1 MQENNTNTS
10 CTQSDLPPP
19 AKRFRTD
26 SSTLSSQIHPPSS
39 VRSDLHQSPQNST
52 HQSHVQVVAGLLR
65 SQYKSRKLPTYGKW
79 PPTPSTQFINM
90 AVILKEKVSRASA
103 DEFTKATIRGN
114 PRDDILKSKKKIDF
128 KHLAQT
134 KDGEPAQL
142 VLVEGA
148 PGIGKS
154 TFAWEACRRWGARE
168 ILQQY
173 KLMVLLRLRDKRV
186 QQAQSVADLFY
197 FKCDDHIKQDAI
209 QEIERENGAGL
220 FLILEGFD
228 ELPTHLRNEE
238 SLFMDIIK
246 GETLWNATIMLTSR
260 HLASRPLLE
269 NDELHRPLSQHIE
282 ILGFTRNDIDD
293 YLQCMTFDD
302 PSVLPGLQKYLSC
315 YPHIAS
321 MMYVPLNCAIVLE
334 VYRKSKSNKH
344 QLVPKTMTQL
354 YSSLVRTLL
363 LRYLHDHPE
372 YGSKYKRL
380 DSFNEL
386 PDSMY
391 EQFCEVAKIAYEG
404 ICNDE
409 QIIFSDLPDDFETL
423 GLMHCVPEL
432 YVDQGAVVSYNF
444 LHLTLQEFMAAVYLS
459 LMTPD
464 MQVDHFLSLE
474 VSSMLLVFTAGL
486 TRLNYKEKELEKFKI
501 FVSNGDVYDT
511 SIFHW
516 LFEAQ
521 NAELLYGLCKSISLL
536 NDESDIG
543 RRGPF
548 DYFVLGY
555 CVLQSNCKWDITFI
569 PITNEETEMFVK
581 GTTCTNNEDKCGKI
595 KSLSLFF
602 KPSVIPQSL
611 TNIPT
616 CLLSELTTLEFFY
629 ARNGWN
635 SVLKLLLHTPLLHE
649 LNLCSCTFL
658 QGSAV
663 PLFKSLSSLN
673 SFTTLEIE
681 ETVVGMDDYEVCSE
695 DYQALCML
703 LSTSQSLTKLMVI
716 CTLQYDTISKYL
728 IDGLNKSI
736 CLEHLDVSRSGLSP
750 KDVESLSSM
759 LQTNHT
765 LRNFSMESCIIDSIG
780 ARHIADGL
788 KCNTTLKKLNMSYN
802 PIEDDGAMA
811 LAQMLRINKSLTV
824 LDISKCS
831 ITEVGVSHLADALCI
846 NSSLETLNMN
856 VNTITDQGTIELAQ
870 MLNRNQSL
878 RKLGLRQCSI
888 TEVGVNHL
896 ADALCVNSSL
906 ETIFLNHNSLKDQG
920 AFALAQMLIRN
931 KSLRNLELPQC
942 SITELGVRHLA
953 DALCVNSSLE
963 TIVLDQN
970 PLKDQGAIALAQML
984 TRNRSLKELHL
995 QNCSI
1000 TQVGISC
1007 LTEAL
1012 KTNHSITVMK
1022 LAGNSADR
1030 SFVPNDTRVDLQW

>member
-10 CTQSDLPPP
+10 CTQSDLPPH

-52 HQSHVQVVAGLLR
+52 HQSHVQVVAGFLR
-65 SQYKSRKLPTYGKW
+65 SLYKRRKLPTYGKW
-79 PPTPSTQFINM
+79 PPTPSKQFINM

-103 DEFTKATIRGN
+103 DEFTKATIRGS

-134 KDGEPAQL
+134 KADESAQL

-154 TFAWEACRRWGARE
+154 TFAWEACRRWGAGE

-173 KLMVLLRLRDKRV
+173 KLLLLLKLREKGV

-197 FKCDDHIKQDAI
+197 FKFDVHIKQNAI
-209 QEIERENGAGL
+209 QEIESDNGAGL

-228 ELPTHLRNEE
+228 ELPVHLRNEE

-260 HLASRPLLE
+260 HWASRPLLK

-282 ILGFTRNDIDD
+282 ILGFTKKDIDD

-302 PSVLPGLQKYLSC
+302 PSLLPGINKYLSC
-315 YPHIAS
+315 YPNIRS

-334 VYRKSKSNKH
+334 VYRENRSNEN
-344 QLVPKTMTQL
+344 QLIPKTMTQL

-363 LRYLHDHPE
+363 LRYLLDHPD
-372 YGSKYKRL
+372 YKDKYVKL
-380 DSFNEL
+380 ESFKDL
-386 PDSMY
+386 PDSVY
-391 EQFCEVAKIAYEG
+391 EQFCEMAKIAYEG
-404 ICNDE
+404 ICNNE

-444 LHLTLQEFMAAVYLS
+444 LHLTLQEFMAAVYVS
-459 LMTPD
+459 LMPPD
-464 MQVDHFLSLE
+464 MQVDHFISFE
-474 VSSMLLVFTAGL
+474 DSSMLLVFTSGL
-486 TRLNYKEKELEKFKI
+486 TGLNYKEKELEKFKR
-501 FVSNGDVYDT
+501 FSSDRDVYET
-511 SIFHW
+511 SLFHW

-521 NAELLYGLCKSISLL
+521 NAELLYGLCKSISFS
-536 NDESDIG
+536 NEESDIG

-548 DYFVLGY
+548 DYFILGY
-555 CVLQSNCKWDITFI
+555 CVLQSNCKWDINFSQV
-569 PITNEETEMFVK
+569 TNEETEMFVK
-581 GTTCTNNEDKCGKI
+581 GTTCTNNKDKCGKI
-595 KSLSLFF
+595 KSLSLFLF
-602 KPSVIPQSL
+602 LESLVPESL

-616 CLLSELTTLEFFY
+616 CLLSELTTLELY
-629 ARNGWN
+629 HAIDGWN
-635 SVLKLLLHTPLLHE
+635 SAFELLLHTPLLHE
-649 LNLCSCTFL
+649 LNLWNCVFP

-663 PLFKSLSSLN
+663 QLFESLSTFN
-673 SFTTLEIE
+673 SFTTLEMKK
-681 ETVVGMDDYEVCSE
+681 TMDINFKLCPK

-703 LSTSQSLTKLMVI
+703 LSTSKSLTKLMVAY
-716 CTLQYDTISKYL
+716 TLQPDTISKYL

-736 CLEHLDVSRSGLSP
+736 CLEHLDISHSELSP
-750 KDVESLSSM
+750 KDVELLSSM

-765 LRNFSMESCIIDSIG
+765 LHNFNIGHCTIDSIG
-780 ARHIADGL
+780 AHHIADGL
-788 KCNTTLKKLNMSYN
+788 ICNRTLKTLNINYN
-802 PIEDDGAMA
+802 SIGDDGAMA

-824 LDISKCS
+824 LYISRCS
-831 ITEVGVSHLADALCI
+831 IA
-846 NSSLETLNMN
+846 
-856 VNTITDQGTIELAQ
+856 
-870 MLNRNQSL
+870 
-878 RKLGLRQCSI
+878 
-888 TEVGVNHL
+888 
-896 ADALCVNSSL
+896 
-906 ETIFLNHNSLKDQG
+906 
-920 AFALAQMLIRN
+920 
-931 KSLRNLELPQC
+931 
-942 SITELGVRHLA
+942 ELGVSHLA

-970 PLKDQGAIALAQML
+970 SLKDQGAIALAQML
-984 TRNRSLKELHL
+984 KRNKSLKELHL
-995 QNCSI
+995 RNCSI
-1000 TQVGISC
+1000 TQVGISR

-1012 KTNHSITVMK
+1012 KTNHSINKMR
-1022 LAGNSADR
+1022 LADNSADR
-1030 SFVPNDTRVDLQW
+1030 SFVPNDKRVYLQW